1 MRLEVLVHRAG
12 ARVAYIRQRVA
23 SIGSFTVEES
33 RGTLTFAQ
41 TNAIAAYLSELTAG
55 EDDALRHARERA
67 AAGGMPPVSA
77 DTGAFLRVAARWSG
91 AQAAVEIGSG
101 AGYSGIWL
109 ARGLSPKATLTTIE
123 ADPEHQRLA
132 KASYEEAGV
141 SNRIR
146 AILGRA
152 LDVLPRLSD
161 GGYDLAFIDARK
173 DEYPKYL
180 EHALR
185 LVRPG
190 GIILAD
196 NVLWSGRVADPKA
209 TDPDTEALRLY
220 SRHVAED
227 DRLESTILTIG
238 DGLAVSLVRRDDG
251 GAG

>member
-1 MRLEVLVHRAG
+1 MRAKVPKEFVV
-12 ARVAYIRQRVA
+12 VVQ
-23 SIGSFTVEES
+23 S
-33 RGTLTFAQ
+33 
-41 TNAIAAYLSELTAG
+41 NAIASYLGGLVAE

-77 DTGAFLRVAARWSG
+77 DTGSFLRVAAAWSG

-109 ARGLSPKATLTTIE
+109 ARGLPPKGTLTTIE

-146 AILGRA
+146 SILGRA

-161 GGYDLAFIDARK
+161 GGYNLAFIDARK
-173 DEYPKYL
+173 DEYPSYL
-180 EHALR
+180 DHALR

-190 GIILAD
+190 GVILAD

-209 TDPDTEALRLY
+209 RDADTEALRLY
-220 SRHVAED
+220 SKRIAED
-227 DRLESTILTIG
+227 DRLESTILAIG
-238 DGLAVSLVRRDDG
+238 DGLGVSLVRRNG
-251 GAG
+251 VRQS

>member
-1 MRLEVLVHRAG
+1 MPSTDAFTAKESRNALTPVQAN
-12 ARVAYIRQRVA
+12 AVA
-23 SIGSFTVEES
+23 S
-33 RGTLTFAQ
+33 
-41 TNAIAAYLSELTAG
+41 YLSELTAG

-77 DTGAFLRVAARWSG
+77 DTGAFLRLAARWVD

-109 ARGLSPKATLTTIE
+109 ARGLASKGTLTTIE
-123 ADPEHQRLA
+123 ADPDHQRLA
-132 KASYEEAGV
+132 KASYEEAHV
-141 SNRIR
+141 SNRVR

-173 DEYPKYL
+173 DEYPAYL

-190 GIILAD
+190 GVIMAD
-196 NVLWSGRVADPKA
+196 NVLWSGRVADRRA
-209 TDPDTEALRLY
+209 SDPDTEGLRLY
-220 SRHVAED
+220 SRRIAED
-227 DRLESTILTIG
+227 ERLDSVILTIG
-238 DGLAVSLVRRDDG
+238 DGLAISLARRPDDPH
-251 GAG
+251 

>member
-1 MRLEVLVHRAG
+1 M
-12 ARVAYIRQRVA
+12 
-23 SIGSFTVEES
+23 
-33 RGTLTFAQ
+33 TFAQ
-41 TNAIAAYLSELTAG
+41 TNAIATYLSELTAG
-55 EDDALRHARERA
+55 EDDALLHARERA

-77 DTGAFLRVAARWSG
+77 DTGAFLRVAARWSC

-161 GGYDLAFIDARK
+161 RGYDLVFIDARK
-173 DEYPKYL
+173 DEYPRYL
-180 EHALR
+180 DHALR

-209 TDPDTEALRLY
+209 TDADTEALRLY
-220 SRHVAED
+220 SRRVAED
-227 DRLESTILTIG
+227 DRLDSTILTIG
-238 DGLAVSLVRRDDG
+238 DGLAVSLVRRDNG
-251 GAG
+251 GSS

>member
-1 MRLEVLVHRAG
+1 
-12 ARVAYIRQRVA
+12 
-23 SIGSFTVEES
+23 
-33 RGTLTFAQ
+33 LTSVQA
-41 TNAIAAYLSELTAG
+41 NAIASYLSELTAG

-77 DTGAFLRVAARWSG
+77 DTGAFLRLAARWVD

-109 ARGLSPKATLTTIE
+109 ARGLASKGTLTTIE

-141 SNRIR
+141 SSRVR

-173 DEYPKYL
+173 DEYPEYL

-185 LVRPG
+185 MVRPG
-190 GIILAD
+190 GVILAD
-196 NVLWSGRVADPKA
+196 NVLWSGRVADAKA
-209 TDPDTEALRLY
+209 SDPSTEGLRLY
-220 SRHVAED
+220 ARRIAED
-227 DRLESTILTIG
+227 ARLDSAILTIG
-238 DGLAVSLVRRDDG
+238 DGLAASLVRRPDG
-251 GAG
+251 PH

>member
-1 MRLEVLVHRAG
+1 
-12 ARVAYIRQRVA
+12 
-23 SIGSFTVEES
+23 
-33 RGTLTFAQ
+33 LTFAQ
-41 TNAIAAYLSELTAG
+41 TNAIATYLSELTAG

-123 ADPEHQRLA
+123 VDPEHQRLA

-196 NVLWSGRVADPKA
+196 NVLWSGRVVDGSAHDPA
-209 TDPDTEALRLY
+209 TEGIREFNRRLFARPDFSSVIVPLRDG
-220 SRHVAED
+220 VAIAR
-227 DRLESTILTIG
+227 RLG
-238 DGLAVSLVRRDDG
+238 
-251 GAG
+251 

>member
-1 MRLEVLVHRAG
+1 MADVRLVAEKTGAPRAKG
-12 ARVAYIRQRVA
+12 VV
-23 SIGSFTVEES
+23 VVV
-33 RGTLTFAQ
+33 Q
-41 TNAIAAYLSELTAG
+41 TDAIASYLSDLTAG

-77 DTGAFLRVAARWSG
+77 DTGAFLRLAARWTD
-91 AQAAVEIGSG
+91 AQAAVEVGSG

-109 ARGLSPKATLTTIE
+109 ARGLPPRATLTTIE

-152 LDVLPRLSD
+152 LEVLPRLSD
-161 GGYDLAFIDARK
+161 RGYDLAFIDARK
-173 DEYPKYL
+173 DEYPQYL

-190 GIILAD
+190 GVILAD

-209 TDPDTEALRLY
+209 TDADTEALRLY
-220 SRHVAED
+220 ARRAAED
-227 DRLESTILTIG
+227 SRLETTILTIG
-238 DGLAVSLVRRDDG
+238 DGLAVSLVRRDG
-251 GAG
+251 GTLR

>member
-1 MRLEVLVHRAG
+1 VV
-12 ARVAYIRQRVA
+12 V
-23 SIGSFTVEES
+23 
-33 RGTLTFAQ
+33 Q
-41 TNAIAAYLSELTAG
+41 TDAIATYLSDLTAG

-77 DTGAFLRVAARWSG
+77 DTGAFLRVAASWTD
-91 AQAAVEIGSG
+91 AQAAVEMGSG

-109 ARGLSPKATLTTIE
+109 ARGLPPRATLTTIE

-161 GGYDLAFIDARK
+161 QGYDLAFIDARK
-173 DEYPKYL
+173 DEYPQYL

-190 GIILAD
+190 GVILAD
-196 NVLWSGRVADPKA
+196 NVLWSGRVADPRA
-209 TDPDTEALRLY
+209 ADADTEALRLY
-220 SRHVAED
+220 ARRAAED
-227 DRLESTILTIG
+227 SRLETTILTIG
-238 DGLAVSLVRRDDG
+238 DGLAVSLVRRDSG
-251 GAG
+251 TSR